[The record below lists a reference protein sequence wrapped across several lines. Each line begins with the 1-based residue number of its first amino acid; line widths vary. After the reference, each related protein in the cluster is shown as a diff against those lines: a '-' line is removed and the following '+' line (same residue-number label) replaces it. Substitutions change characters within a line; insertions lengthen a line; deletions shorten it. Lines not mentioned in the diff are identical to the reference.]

1 MEDLRIERYDGKG
14 SISPNSVPRTQNRL
28 KRRRLKNLKPIRN
41 ILPSS
46 PDDSSAL
53 SGQQDALLDSARE
66 FPVGRSVGATAAVY
80 SAAILEYLC
89 VEMLELAGNASKD
102 LKHTCPILATSR

>member
-66 FPVGRSVGATAAVY
+66 ILPSSPDDS
-80 SAAILEYLC
+80 SALSGQQDALLDSARE
-89 VEMLELAGNASKD
+89 
-102 LKHTCPILATSR
+102 HTCPILATSR